1 MDTGGFRMR
10 VMGILLGLA
19 ALSLAGCAGL
29 GLTDAQAPATPA
41 QAAGFAPG
49 TEEEFMLNAGRR
61 IHFAEGSAAID
72 PEAEAILIRQAA
84 WLNAYPQWL
93 AKVQGH
99 ADDPGGEAANKRLS
113 EQRAKAVFDKLVA
126 LGVEPQRLWT
136 KGYGIERPETDC
148 DPQDCARMSR
158 QVTVNLRTEFDDTA
172 PQFKQLAR

>member
-1 MDTGGFRMR
+1 MR
-10 VMGILLGLA
+10 GWGLSGLR
-19 ALSLAGCAGL
+19 ALVLAMPLAGCAGF

-61 IHFAEGSAAID
+61 IHFAEGSAALT

-84 WLNAYPQWL
+84 WLNIYPQWL

-126 LGVEPQRLWT
+126 LGVDPQRLWF

-148 DPQDCARMSR
+148 DPQDCARLSR
-158 QVTVNLRTEFDDTA
+158 QVTVNLRNEFDDSA
-172 PQFKQLAR
+172 PQFKRFGR